1 MIPYDE
7 LIFFRCL
14 NHQSALDS
22 LGHQHIPIR
31 SIFPLITMNSPFWW
45 VVKQELLETSFF
57 HSAKPPGVQRGV
69 TWLPRRRIW
78 ADHLSP
84 LSETWLVSKQQWFF
98 IPNLR
103 WFGLFFQ
110 YGGNMGNLILFSF
123 MEPLKQI
130 QVIMI
135 SKYFLGWKLK
145 DYINTNKTPKH
156 LSIFE
161 LFFHFLLDHQSGSI
175 SSKWQGTPHFM
186 ATSWAWP
193 WMGSDFCYRDKQ
205 LPTQEKDMV

>member
-145 DYINTNKTPKH
+145 DYINTNKNPQAFKYIWVV
-156 LSIFE
+156 LPFS
-161 LFFHFLLDHQSGSI
+161 SGSPI
-175 SSKWQGTPHFM
+175 WLHLIQVARDTPFYGHILGLTLDGKWFFL
-186 ATSWAWP
+186 S
-193 WMGSDFCYRDKQ
+193 R
-205 LPTQEKDMV
+205 